1 MRILANIRVIPI
13 GTCSSSIGDHV
24 KKAVEV
30 LRNHGINYVVTP
42 FSTAFEIESLDELA
56 EITGEIINILKDEGV
71 NRVAIDISLDLRFD
85 KEISL
90 DYKVKRVVIS

>member
-13 GTCSSSIGDHV
+13 GTCSSSIGYHV

-42 FSTAFEIESLDELA
+42 LVPLSK
-56 EITGEIINILKDEGV
+56 LK
-71 NRVAIDISLDLRFD
+71 A
-85 KEISL
+85 
-90 DYKVKRVVIS
+90 